1 MRTTTVAAVA
11 ALFGSI
17 VSAQTPVRQV
27 SNNGALEADLHYATG
42 TDTYVS
48 TNKPAYVALFVV
60 GRTGISQIYPTFSA
74 QAEYPIGKEH
84 RLVAVGQAGS
94 YSPSAGFFGSSL
106 SPFSY
111 TGGGGRINA
120 WPTTLLLVAST
131 SPLRVSSPWTT
142 NLDLNHKLIQR
153 GLIDLQSEAGIETI
167 IDMIRPL
174 DPDAEIAY
182 DRTDGIQA
190 RAAQYFADDGFNI
203 RNRAGVAPVYNCLVY
218 GQQQLPTGGL
228 WMPVCAIPYPAPPT
242 KPITPPKD
250 TATGTVPV
258 TPAANVNRRV
268 ASDKHV
274 ITDPDEIRRFVE
286 EHGGRRSDA
295 DGTNRIAGSS
305 GEKIHAGN
313 SENSQ
318 NSANAPSPDKSTANV
333 DRRQH
338 DGTDAKNT
346 PRATSTDHP
355 SIKQQD
361 RPAPAP
367 RREES
372 PRVSAPPPAPMPA
385 PAASPAAPIIKP

>member
-1 MRTTTVAAVA
+1 MRLTKVA
-11 ALFGSI
+11 ALAALFSTI

-84 RLVAVGQAGS
+84 RLVAIGQAGT
-94 YSPSAGFFGSSL
+94 YSPSAGFFGSSS

-111 TGGGGRINA
+111 TGGGGSINA

-153 GLIDLQSEAGIETI
+153 GLIDLQTEGGIETI

-174 DPDAEIAY
+174 DPDAEMAY
-182 DRTDGIQA
+182 DRVDGIQA
-190 RAAQYFADDGFNI
+190 RASQYFADDGFNR
-203 RNRAGVAPVYNCLVY
+203 RNPVGVRAVFSCLISEPFPLY
-218 GQQQLPTGGL
+218 SSGL
-228 WMPVCAIPYPAPPT
+228 FTSFCAIPYPPPPT

-250 TATGTVPV
+250 TATSTTPV
-258 TPAANVNRRV
+258 TPAKVNRKAGGEKR
-268 ASDKHV
+268 V
-274 ITDPDEIRRFVE
+274 ITDPEEIRRFIE
-286 EHGGRRSDA
+286 SQTSHRSNA

-305 GEKIHAGN
+305 VDKQD
-313 SENSQ
+313 SQ
-318 NSANAPSPDKSTANV
+318 NSPAQDKSTSSVN
-333 DRRQH
+333 RQQAS
-338 DGTDAKNT
+338 GPEVKPNT
-346 PRATSTDHP
+346 PRPTNTDRP
-355 SIKQQD
+355 AIKEQDHD

-372 PRVSAPPPAPMPA
+372 PRVSAPPAPAPAPAPMPA
-385 PAASPAAPIIKP
+385 PAPAPSQAPAIKP